1 MSLSTERFPTVQN
14 SYNQEKGELY
24 LTFKNLSYE
33 VRVFNTWKQK
43 KDFGYKGR
51 MRWKKI
57 LDNCSGYA
65 KSGETT
71 FIMGSSGAGK
81 TTLLNTLCDRIKKKG
96 CRIKYSGEININQNF
111 PVKQKTFGNY
121 GVYVMQDDI
130 LFPTFTAEECLMF
143 AAMLKLNKSWK
154 ECKEWV
160 D

>member
-1 MSLSTERFPTVQN
+1 MQNSLSTERFPTI
-14 SYNQEKGELY
+14 SNQVLSNPND
-24 LTFKNLSYE
+24 LCLSFKDLSYE
-33 VRVFNTWKQK
+33 VRVFNTRKQK

-96 CRIKYSGEININQNF
+96 CRIKYSGEVMLNQTF
-111 PVKQKTFGNY
+111 PVR
-121 GVYVMQDDI
+121 
-130 LFPTFTAEECLMF
+130 
-143 AAMLKLNKSWK
+143 
-154 ECKEWV
+154 
-160 D
+160 